1 MADSIIDGTLFN
13 TANIMYTA
21 PKATAQGAKSVN
33 ILNKHVK
40 KGLVLSTPK
49 SDIIQS
55 IGRICRVK
63 HLNIQPI
70 IIDIVDDFDE

>member
-13 TANIMYTA
+13 TANIMYTS

-40 KGLVLSTPK
+40 IQTIGCEALFK
-49 SDIIQS
+49 SY
-55 IGRICRVK
+55 
-63 HLNIQPI
+63 L
-70 IIDIVDDFDE
+70 DEI